1 MITLHNLFRNPTA
14 GEGPEGVIAS
24 AEQKKVTSVGYE
36 GIMCYT
42 RESSISKREQLQST
56 SFNIPLSLFPIMIFS
71 ASMSMSMSMS
81 MCKRTM
87 SVLDMPSGVIESNFY
102 RPRLEREK
110 VVILLG
116 ATGTGKSRLSIDLAT
131 RFPAEIINS
140 DKIQVHAGLDIATN
154 KIPEEERC
162 GIPHH
167 LLGVIHPNADFTA
180 TNFVNMA
187 SDAMASILSRSQ
199 VPIIAGGSNSYI
211 EALNEDF
218 LFRSKYECCF
228 LCVDVAMPVLDRY
241 VSDRVD
247 KMVEMGM
254 VDEVRNFFD
263 ANANYT
269 VGIRKA
275 IGVPEF
281 DRYFR
286 AESYLNKRERDQLL
300 QQAVQEIK
308 RNTCKLAR
316 RQLEK
321 IHRLR
326 NKKNWKIHRVDATE
340 VFLQRGKKADEAW
353 EKLVA
358 GPSTEIVTEFLYNFS
373 SETLSTI
380 PPLECHHRGTEL
392 GLTIG
397 RDKSLLSL

>member
-1 MITLHNLFRNPTA
+1 
-14 GEGPEGVIAS
+14 
-24 AEQKKVTSVGYE
+24 
-36 GIMCYT
+36 
-42 RESSISKREQLQST
+42 
-56 SFNIPLSLFPIMIFS
+56 MIFS
-71 ASMSMSMSMS
+71 VS
-81 MCKRTM
+81 MCKRMM
-87 SVLDMPSGVIESNFY
+87 SVLEMPSGVIRPNFF
-102 RPRLEREK
+102 RPRWEKEK
-110 VVILLG
+110 VVIILG

-131 RFPAEIINS
+131 RFPAEVINS

-180 TNFVNMA
+180 TDFVDMA

-228 LCVDVAMPVLDRY
+228 LFVDVAMPVLDRY

-286 AESYLNKRERDQLL
+286 AEPFLKKRERDQLL
-300 QQAVQEIK
+300 QEAIQEIK

-321 IHRLR
+321 IQRLR

-340 VFLQRGKKADEAW
+340 VFLRRGKRAEEAW
-353 EKLVA
+353 EKLIA
-358 GPSTEIVTEFLYNFS
+358 GPSTEIVAEFLYNFS
-373 SETLSTI
+373 SETLVNNPAI
-380 PPLECHHRGTEL
+380 RVP
-392 GLTIG
+392 
-397 RDKSLLSL
+397 SLPCGIML